1 MYEKIIE
8 IIVFVITELTQNK
21 KISDIDLNKLA
32 SLGYTTEE
40 ISTAFSWLIDR
51 MDYTNKAKNEYTSQD
66 LTSFRI
72 LNSIEAD
79 LFTQE
84 AWGEIMNLKTLGIL
98 NNQQIENIIDWA
110 SFMSMSPVDLYQ
122 IRNYVAFNI
131 LNVQSYQKNGSR
143 FMLLGNETIN

>member
-21 KISDIDLNKLA
+21 KISDIDINKLA

-51 MDYTNKAKNEYTSQD
+51 MDYTTKVKNEYNSQD
-66 LTSFRI
+66 ITSFRK
-72 LNSIEAD
+72 LNPLEAD
-79 LFTQE
+79 LFTQD
-84 AWGEIMNLKTLGIL
+84 AWGEIMNLKTLGII
-98 NNQQIENIIDWA
+98 NNQQIEGIIDWA
-110 SFMSMSPVDLYQ
+110 SFMGMSPVNLYQ

-131 LNVQSYQKNGSR
+131 LNVHSYQKNGSR
-143 FMLLGNETIN
+143 FMLLGNDTIN